1 MYPTFFV
8 LSNFNK
14 RGAIRIEPILPYDIN
29 GLPVGVANP
38 PEAPLRAIISE
49 GKRLYDLL
57 GFQDVFNWAISKK
70 FHDLL
75 IDSGLTGWQ
84 SYEIDI
90 DGIETQYFGF
100 QCIGKSGP
108 ILRAGKKGFVK
119 GLDFDISKWDK
130 SDFFVPEGSLFVIC
144 TEKAKNILIKSK
156 ISNISIENTIDFEL
170 CYI

>member
-1 MYPTFFV
+1 MDSNFFV

-108 ILRAGKKGFVK
+108 ILTSGKKGVVEVMN
-119 GLDFDISKWDK
+119 FDISTWEG
-130 SDFFVPEGSLFVIC
+130 SDFFVPHGTLFVIC
-144 TEKAKNILIKSK
+144 TEKAKNILIKNK
-156 ISNISIENTIDFEL
+156 VSNISFRETRTLEI
-170 CYI
+170 YHP